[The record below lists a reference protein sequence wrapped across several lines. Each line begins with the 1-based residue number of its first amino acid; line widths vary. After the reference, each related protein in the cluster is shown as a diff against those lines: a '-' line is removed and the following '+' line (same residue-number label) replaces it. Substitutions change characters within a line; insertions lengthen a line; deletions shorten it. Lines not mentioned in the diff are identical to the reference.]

1 MAEERFGFLDRA
13 GRDRMKAMDRRTV
26 FGGAGRPVTAM
37 AALALMLAACG
48 PAAVPSGI
56 DDPNEAQNRQVH
68 AFNRAVDRNLL
79 RPTATT
85 YSSVLPEPVE
95 RGISNFASNLDA
107 PGDVVNN
114 LLQFRIGKAA
124 ENTMR
129 FAINS
134 TIGIGG
140 LFDPATA
147 LGVAGDPTDFG
158 ETMHIWGA
166 PEGEYVEVP
175 FLGPS
180 TGRDVAGLVVD
191 VALNP
196 VRLALPQPEAG
207 YATATKIASGL
218 SNRARFSDTVDAIL
232 YESADSYAQARL
244 LYLQNRRFELGQD
257 ASGADAGFEDP
268 YTDFEDPYAE

>member
-1 MAEERFGFLDRA
+1 
-13 GRDRMKAMDRRTV
+13 MDRRV
-26 FGGAGRPVTAM
+26 LLGGSVRPVGAV
-37 AALALMLAACG
+37 AALALLLSACG
-48 PAAVPSGI
+48 PAAIPSGF
-56 DDPNEAQNRQVH
+56 DDPDEVHNREVH
-68 AFNRAVDRNLL
+68 AFNRGLDRYLL

-85 YSSVLPEPVE
+85 YSRVLPEPVE
-95 RGISNFASNLDA
+95 TGISNFASNLDA

-124 ENTMR
+124 ENTLR

-134 TIGIGG
+134 TVGIGG

-158 ETMHIWGA
+158 ETLHVWGA
-166 PEGEYVEVP
+166 PEGQYVEAP
-175 FLGPS
+175 FVGPS
-180 TGRDVAGLVVD
+180 TSRDMVGLVVD

-196 VRLALPQPEAG
+196 VRLALPNPEAG
-207 YATATKIASGL
+207 YATVTKVASGL
-218 SNRARFSDTVDAIL
+218 SNRARYTNTVDSIL

-257 ASGADAGFEDP
+257 AAGGEAGFEDP
-268 YTDFEDPYAE
+268 YADFEDPYAE

>member
-1 MAEERFGFLDRA
+1 
-13 GRDRMKAMDRRTV
+13 MDRRAMRMGMKRPAV
-26 FGGAGRPVTAM
+26 AAAG
-37 AALALMLAACG
+37 LALLVSACG

-56 DDPNEAQNRQVH
+56 ADPNEAHNRQVH
-68 AFNRAVDRNLL
+68 EFNRGLDRNLL

-85 YSSVLPEPVE
+85 YSRILPEPVE
-95 RGISNFASNLDA
+95 TGISNFASNLDA

-114 LLQFRIGKAA
+114 VLQLRLGKAA
-124 ENTMR
+124 ENTLR

-158 ETMHIWGA
+158 ETLHVWGA
-166 PEGEYVEVP
+166 PEGQYVEAP
-175 FLGPS
+175 FVGPS
-180 TGRDVAGLVVD
+180 TSRDMVGLVVD

-196 VRLALPQPEAG
+196 VRLALPNPEAG
-207 YATATKIASGL
+207 YATVAKISSGL
-218 SNRARFSDTVDAIL
+218 SNRARFSDTVDSIL

-244 LYLQNRRFELGQD
+244 LYLQNRRFELGRD
-257 ASGADAGFEDP
+257 TAGGEAGFEDP
-268 YTDFEDPYAE
+268 YADFEDPYEQ